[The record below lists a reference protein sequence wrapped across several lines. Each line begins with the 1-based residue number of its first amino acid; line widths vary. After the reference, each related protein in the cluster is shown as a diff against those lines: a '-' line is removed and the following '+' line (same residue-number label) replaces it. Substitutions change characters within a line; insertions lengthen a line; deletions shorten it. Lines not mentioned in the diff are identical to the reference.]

1 VQKTITL
8 GGELLRKSPFLNLMI
23 MGVDH
28 GGNGETSPPE
38 YGVGDANANC
48 PPLLR
53 FCHTST
59 KKSVL
64 WPSKYAKIRFRQ
76 VITMIRTPCNFV
88 TDCSWI
94 VPV

>member
-48 PPLLR
+48 PPPPQIL
-53 FCHTST
+53 SYKY
-59 KKSVL
+59 KKERSV
-64 WPSKYAKIRFRQ
+64 AFKIR
-76 VITMIRTPCNFV
+76 
-88 TDCSWI
+88 
-94 VPV
+94 